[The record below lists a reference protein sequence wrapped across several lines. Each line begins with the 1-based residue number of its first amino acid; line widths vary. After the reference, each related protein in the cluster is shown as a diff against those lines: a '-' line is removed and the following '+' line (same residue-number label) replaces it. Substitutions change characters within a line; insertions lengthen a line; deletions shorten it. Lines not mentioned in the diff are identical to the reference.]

1 MATAKTAS
9 RGATKAAA
17 KARAL
22 EKARVR
28 RIELDKERDA
38 RDRRLEDAAADVLVL
53 LEQRAEAHQLVERA
67 NSAIGKALRRMTE
80 EDASAERIAALCDLD
95 AGEVKRLMRTAR
107 PDPMRRARPDPSTPA
122 SDGEGVDAGAQ
133 APASLAVVDDDASRR
148 AE

>member
-95 AGEVKRLMRTAR
+95 AGEVKRLMKT
-107 PDPMRRARPDPSTPA
+107 ARPDPSTPA
-122 SDGEGVDAGAQ
+122 SEGEGAGTEK
-133 APASLAVVDDDASRR
+133 PARLAVVNDDASRR
-148 AE
+148 AG